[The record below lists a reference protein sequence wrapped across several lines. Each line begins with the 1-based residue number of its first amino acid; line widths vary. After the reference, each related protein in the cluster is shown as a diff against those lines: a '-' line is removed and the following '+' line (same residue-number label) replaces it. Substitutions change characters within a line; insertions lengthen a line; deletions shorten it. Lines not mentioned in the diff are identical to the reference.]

1 MSQVISKPS
10 LGEQFLAEIYSQSNE
25 KSSLN
30 LHDFHAE
37 VRYLKDTARSSMVK
51 TKKKPGTAN
60 LQIVYYNCPHCDSIA
75 SHNCVK
81 NHRHNIEAFTR
92 EEFDVLCEAYMQKKK
107 LQSESKN

>member
-25 KSSLN
+25 KSLN
-30 LHDFHAE
+30 LQDFHAE
-37 VRYLKDTARSSMVK
+37 VPIIMDTIRSSMVK
-51 TKKKPGTAN
+51 TKKKPGTAH
-60 LQIVYYNCPHCDSIA
+60 LQIVYYNCAHCDSIA
-75 SHNCVK
+75 SHSCAK
-81 NHRHNIEAFTR
+81 KHRHRIEAFTK